1 MESLNKQLGVIK
13 SKFPKQSGRIDELY
27 DNNEDFRALC
37 SDYLLCVQNLQQFQ
51 REFGE
56 KKRSIKVFK
65 ETREELEKEL
75 SHFLLNEG

>member
-13 SKFPKQSGRIDELY
+13 NKFPKQSERIEELY
-27 DNNEDFRALC
+27 NNNEDFRALC

-56 KKRSIKVFK
+56 KKRSIKIFK

-75 SHFLLNEG
+75 SHYIFNA